1 MRSGLSISIFLSSII
16 KTTRLKGP
24 ITRDTW
30 IKFFI
35 KGSKT
40 ASKFIISTAESA
52 ITTDN
57 LDSESDG
64 MKYISSGRFTYCF
77 KLVLVC
83 MCIFF
88 LVLGMCGKR
97 PNIRLDLPH
106 VLFVKQQTQIQSR
119 VSFL

>member
-40 ASKFIISTAESA
+40 ASKFIIKAAESV
-52 ITTDN
+52 ITTDD
-57 LDSESDG
+57 LDSESEG
-64 MKYISSGRFTYCF
+64 MKYISSGG
-77 KLVLVC
+77 LLIVLY
-83 MCIFF
+83 
-88 LVLGMCGKR
+88 
-97 PNIRLDLPH
+97 
-106 VLFVKQQTQIQSR
+106 
-119 VSFL
+119 